1 MGVCPR
7 GWVSPAR
14 RPPPP
19 TPPHAPPA
27 RLRAPGWGERAAVAA
42 PSDALV
48 HCACV
53 CVVVCVLGC
62 VCAGGSGARNTKK
75 KLQKT
80 PPPARPPTPKRAHA
94 RPPYPP
100 VRFISHWACLTSTT
114 RSMAGRG
121 VGVCVEV
128 GRRGCGAAERR
139 PPPTAPPPPSW
150 RGIYCPLCTH
160 PPHLH
165 VPAGGVGGGGR
176 GAGRDR
182 AGRGECV
189 QADGGGRA
197 PLGLANNR
205 GGPAVP
211 PGQ

>member
-1 MGVCPR
+1 MGGVCGVGGWAHMCVWEGGAMGVCPR

-139 PPPTAPPPPSW
+139 PPPTAPPPPLLA
-150 RGIYCPLCTH
+150 GHFLPTVH
-160 PPHLH
+160 PPTA
-165 VPAGGVGGGGR
+165 PARARGGGGGR
-176 GAGRDR
+176 GARRGARSCGQGRVR
-182 AGRGECV
+182 AS
-189 QADGGGRA
+189 
-197 PLGLANNR
+197 
-205 GGPAVP
+205 
-211 PGQ
+211 